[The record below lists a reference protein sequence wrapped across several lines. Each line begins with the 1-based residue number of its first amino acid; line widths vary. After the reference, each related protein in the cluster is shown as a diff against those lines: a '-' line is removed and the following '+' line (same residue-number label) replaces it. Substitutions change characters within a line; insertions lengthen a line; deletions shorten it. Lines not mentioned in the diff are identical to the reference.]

1 MNKEERIRV
10 KNYYEATQYIPKNI
24 NKNLKNIFD
33 ETIDVY
39 NPVKDIVKSLIN
51 TSIKDLDVDNESL
64 KKIWL
69 QNNMTTFSKKICKEM
84 YLNEEVVVEVI
95 RTENDEIRYI
105 LHNIDEIEIVEVFGV
120 IQKFKVEGEYIY
132 YDENGEEQT
141 QSYSREYIKLEN
153 GAVKKV
159 EIIDGERFETP
170 FILDII
176 PVSIFK
182 NDSNI
187 IGALN
192 IIDRINENETY
203 IRKIFNIHGD
213 PVLFTKNIRKFA
225 DSKSVNETIKN
236 NAEVLKEANYK
247 SKKVINAMQS
257 DEKEI
262 DMKYVELA
270 NSMVTEMQ
278 NNIEKLEK
286 RLINLF
292 PEFLLVDNETQ
303 NVSEET
309 YSMKNNG
316 LRTKILSFREDFLKG
331 LRHLDETALALS
343 GKSNTEINYTYL
355 DTFEESEKQSKLTT
369 LSQMLD
375 VIIKA
380 KEIDE
385 EYVLKDIVNKISQ
398 QVLKDLEDIYD

>member
-10 KNYYEATQYIPKNI
+10 KNYYEATQYIQKNI

-51 TSIKDLDVDNESL
+51 TSIKKLDVDNDNL
-64 KKIWL
+64 KEIWA

-203 IRKIFNIHGD
+203 KSYESNLAKINI
-213 PVLFTKNIRKFA
+213 I
-225 DSKSVNETIKN
+225 
-236 NAEVLKEANYK
+236 
-247 SKKVINAMQS
+247 
-257 DEKEI
+257 
-262 DMKYVELA
+262 
-270 NSMVTEMQ
+270 
-278 NNIEKLEK
+278 
-286 RLINLF
+286 
-292 PEFLLVDNETQ
+292 TQ
-303 NVSEET
+303 EGV
-309 YSMKNNG
+309 
-316 LRTKILSFREDFLKG
+316 R
-331 LRHLDETALALS
+331 
-343 GKSNTEINYTYL
+343 
-355 DTFEESEKQSKLTT
+355 
-369 LSQMLD
+369 
-375 VIIKA
+375 
-380 KEIDE
+380 
-385 EYVLKDIVNKISQ
+385 
-398 QVLKDLEDIYD
+398 